1 MRSVFCICKVC
12 YVYVKCEVFCIC
24 KVIPIP
30 VGRGQPIQGVAAD
43 EEGGG
48 GVVQTEVL
56 LHLSQPPRPLPHLR
70 LGVGE
75 LGRGVQRG
83 QVRNYSFRY

>member
-1 MRSVFCICKVC
+1 MFCICKV
-12 YVYVKCEVFCIC
+12 YSVYNTYKVFCICIC
-24 KVIPIP
+24 KVIP
-30 VGRGQPIQGVAAD
+30 VGGGQPSQGVAGD

-56 LHLSQPPRPLPHLR
+56 LHLPQPPRPLPHLR

-75 LGRGVQRG
+75 LGGGVQRG

>member
-1 MRSVFCICKVC
+1 MRSVFCIC
-12 YVYVKCEVFCIC
+12 EVFFIC

-43 EEGGG
+43 EEGDG
-48 GVVQTEVL
+48 GVVQIEVL
-56 LHLSQPPRPLPHLR
+56 LHLPQPPRPLPHLR

-83 QVRNYSFRY
+83 QMRNYSFRY